1 MKMSGES
8 LNDDPAGLTGQP
20 EQTHSDENGGG
31 GRLFS
36 SVISV
41 QDAEARSVDGP
52 LDADDSAKQDGR
64 TGEDASIVS
73 AHQDLS
79 RPDHRMAPD
88 ASTLTSSDQKS
99 FALLSLLVD
108 SKENLADGR
117 VVDATS
123 PEVRRW
129 QSYFEAQAE
138 GFPDHTE
145 DEAQEWHEFLCQKF
159 GEVVVKREFPFH
171 HLVLSGN
178 NAEVGRVVGVDS
190 IEARRWRPYF
200 QAQADGFP
208 EHDVDEV
215 REWHAHLCMEY
226 GEVVMEKSLFSIRL
240 IHFPSP
246 PSIFDSLA
254 NDVASGHGPENQSNG
269 KDTMH
274 ASMIAAVH
282 AAPDV
287 CSCKSHVQ
295 LSNLI
300 IPVDKEDLMDVH
312 YSLMSKEQDAAQ
324 QADASSNDLEGR
336 EESDDVHD
344 GDVPNL
350 GAELEFGCYGTNE
363 ELKQRIATAGKGQL
377 VKIYFSIPSVHDED
391 EAVRLLASYQIFPG
405 DFAEL
410 HVLEMRAHLAAVLE
424 GAKEETTQEFSKD
437 DSMAECA
444 MNSEKESWQRDMLQM
459 DDNEGVL
466 KACERTTRCVQ
477 QFGTMDHSSNWS
489 SNWMPDGHA
498 GDFTFPPHHRLPPLS
513 PSPVSPS
520 VATYEDPHGRA
531 LGTRARARWNKS
543 TAALPFAVSIDE
555 GCAVYV
561 HDGVRMNAVELVQCF
576 AEKKEETSQ
585 RGDIPF
591 FETTT
596 IPVVGATASAF
607 PASTFAASIN
617 DGHVFCYAACTE
629 DCDSV
634 HSVQNGSALP
644 VYACAPDEKVAAT
657 SSAAT
662 ACWISQKRAAVRKRT
677 DETGARTMSTV
688 RGGSVDDAADDAA
701 DATPTSGGV
710 VVVEVKEVVAASQ
723 QELKLEPEPSVLC
736 DMKVKGD
743 GKDAKKMDGDDA
755 DVVKAEG
762 DGHVAEKDV
771 DIVDIADMADVI
783 TAYAGVCK
791 VDWTIEDRSANTN
804 AMHAKGTFCRRR

>member
-1 MKMSGES
+1 
-8 LNDDPAGLTGQP
+8 L
-20 EQTHSDENGGG
+20 
-31 GRLFS
+31 
-36 SVISV
+36 
-41 QDAEARSVDGP
+41 
-52 LDADDSAKQDGR
+52 
-64 TGEDASIVS
+64 
-73 AHQDLS
+73 
-79 RPDHRMAPD
+79 
-88 ASTLTSSDQKS
+88 
-99 FALLSLLVD
+99 
-108 SKENLADGR
+108 
-117 VVDATS
+117 
-123 PEVRRW
+123 
-129 QSYFEAQAE
+129 Y
-138 GFPDHTE
+138 
-145 DEAQEWHEFLCQKF
+145 
-159 GEVVVKREFPFH
+159 
-171 HLVLSGN
+171 
-178 NAEVGRVVGVDS
+178 
-190 IEARRWRPYF
+190 Y
-200 QAQADGFP
+200 
-208 EHDVDEV
+208 
-215 REWHAHLCMEY
+215 Y
-226 GEVVMEKSLFSIRL
+226 
-240 IHFPSP
+240 
-246 PSIFDSLA
+246 
-254 NDVASGHGPENQSNG
+254 
-269 KDTMH
+269 
-274 ASMIAAVH
+274 H

-300 IPVDKEDLMDVH
+300 IPVEKEDLMDVH

-363 ELKQRIATAGKGQL
+363 ELKQRIATAGKGEL

-437 DSMAECA
+437 DYMAECG
-444 MNSEKESWQRDMLQM
+444 MNSEKEFWQRDMLQM

-477 QFGTMDHSSNWS
+477 QSGTMDHSSNWS

-520 VATYEDPHGRA
+520 VATSEALHGRA
-531 LGTRARARWNKS
+531 LGTRARARSNQS
-543 TAALPFAVSIDE
+543 YAASPVAVSIDE

-596 IPVVGATASAF
+596 IPVAGSTASAF
-607 PASTFAASIN
+607 AASTFAASIN

-657 SSAAT
+657 SSAA
-662 ACWISQKRAAVRKRT
+662 
-677 DETGARTMSTV
+677 
-688 RGGSVDDAADDAA
+688 
-701 DATPTSGGV
+701 PTSGGV

-755 DVVKAEG
+755 NVVKAEG

-804 AMHAKGTFCRRR
+804 AMHAKGTFCRRRRAIRTAVTNFQ